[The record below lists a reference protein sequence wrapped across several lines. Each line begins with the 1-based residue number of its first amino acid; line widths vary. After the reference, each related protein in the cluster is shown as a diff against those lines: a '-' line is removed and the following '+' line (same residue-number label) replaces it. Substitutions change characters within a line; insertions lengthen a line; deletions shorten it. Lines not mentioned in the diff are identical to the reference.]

1 MCILAAHTLFQ
12 RILFLESIAGVPGM
26 VAATLRHLTSL
37 RLMVRI
43 DARRFFFFHFTF
55 NQSATR

>member
-1 MCILAAHTLFQ
+1 MAQCKHVHLRRPSQADVICMVQ
-12 RILFLESIAGVPGM
+12 RILFLETIAGVPGM

-43 DARRFFFFHFTF
+43 KF
-55 NQSATR
+55 